1 MPLAHDEAVA
11 EVHARLAAP
20 GQGLSYA
27 LGKRQLLSYME
38 KAREA
43 AERQQ
48 RRQLQQPQQQQQP
61 QPQRGAAAA
70 AVVVA
75 TNFSLAAFHASL
87 LEQGNL
93 PFVLQA
99 HAPSTCP

>member
-43 AERQQ
+43 AERKQ
-48 RRQLQQPQQQQQP
+48 RRQPRQPQQP
-61 QPQRGAAAA
+61 QPQRGAAVA